1 MNTILNNLP
10 QFYND
15 IDAVKYFTTGT
26 MSGNTLKPNMRKLG
40 WLKKKGNKQKTCLE
54 ATNKIFPASE

>member
-1 MNTILNNLP
+1 MP

-40 WLKKKGNKQKTCLE
+40 WLKKKGNQQKQPTKFVQLQSDLRE
-54 ATNKIFPASE
+54 H